1 MPTVRP
7 QLIEVIRDA
16 YPETFEGLT
25 STKSFGEN
33 VFGGRT
39 PHPNEVLNLFVQQ
52 GLTSALPMAYYMA
65 ARKGINSL
73 MDKGLPQSAML
84 SPEILR
90 PALEGLMALREL
102 ELDETY
108 RLVLGSRTSHP
119 CSSPNC
125 SSSNA
130 MGPRVSD
137 AHKKVIDRIKDS
149 TRSGTRVLQVLSL
162 NSTNEGGPDGFCES
176 CVKGWEAGHVEVRKK
191 AWNTL
196 PDAFGLGVRAWG

>member
-16 YPETFEGLT
+16 YPETFDGVT
-25 STKSFGEN
+25 PTKSLGEI
-33 VFGGRT
+33 VFSGRT

-52 GLTSALPMAYYMA
+52 GLTSALPMGYYMA
-65 ARKGINSL
+65 ARRGIDSL
-73 MDKGLPQSAML
+73 MNKSLQQSATL

-90 PALEGLMALREL
+90 SALEGLMALREL

-108 RLVLGSRTSHP
+108 RLVLGPRTSHQ

-125 SSSNA
+125 PERDA
-130 MGPRVSD
+130 TGPRASD

-149 TRSGTRVLQVLSL
+149 TRFGTRVLQVLSL
-162 NSTNEGGPDGFCES
+162 SSTYEGGSDGFCES

-196 PDAFGLGVRAWG
+196 RDAFGLRD

>member
-16 YPETFEGLT
+16 YPETFEGVT

-33 VFGGRT
+33 VFSGRT

-65 ARKGINSL
+65 ARMGIDSL
-73 MDKGLPQSAML
+73 MDKGLPQSATL

-90 PALEGLMALREL
+90 SALEGLMALREL

-108 RLVLGSRTSHP
+108 RLVLGPKPSHP

-125 SSSNA
+125 PSSNT
-130 MGPRVSD
+130 MSPRASD
-137 AHKKVIDRIKDS
+137 ALKKVIDRIKDS
-149 TRSGTRVLQVLSL
+149 TRSGTKVLQVLLLS
-162 NSTNEGGPDGFCES
+162 STDGGGPGGFCGS
-176 CVKGWEAGHVEVRKK
+176 CVKGWEAGHVEVRNK

-196 PDAFGLGVRAWG
+196 PDAFGLRG

>member
-7 QLIEVIRDA
+7 QLIEVVRDA

-25 STKSFGEN
+25 PTKSLGEN
-33 VFGGRT
+33 VFSGQT

-73 MDKGLPQSAML
+73 MDKGLPQSSTL

-90 PALEGLMALREL
+90 SALEGLMALREL

-108 RLVLGSRTSHP
+108 RLVLGPKLSHP

-125 SSSNA
+125 PSSNT
-130 MGPRVSD
+130 MSPRVSD
-137 AHKKVIDRIKDS
+137 ALKKVIDRIKDS
-149 TRSGTRVLQVLSL
+149 TRSGTKVLQVLLLS
-162 NSTNEGGPDGFCES
+162 STDEGGPGGFCGS
-176 CVKGWEAGHVEVRKK
+176 CFKGWEAGHVEVRKK
-191 AWNTL
+191 AWNAL
-196 PDAFGLGVRAWG
+196 SEAFGLRG